1 MKIKYQIEEYD
12 PEREYVL
19 VKFTSD
25 ENPDH
30 QYYKSL
36 NPMDFSKEKLTELL
50 EAVASVAGGYWNRA
64 ENHAVE
70 CPIEKEGVV
79 DVEPENYMAQEIFP
93 EILDQ
98 PDYDVWLELIEQE
111 DYASPYQ
118 ETIGWNIIKLSSA
131 EAAAQAEF
139 LEGCMRTDR
148 NQLLLESDWIH
159 QPDSQVGNIDEWNG
173 YRQKLRDLPTASGWP
188 KNIDW
193 PALPELKKV

>member
-30 QYYKSL
+30 QYDKSL

-79 DVEPENYMAQEIFP
+79 DVEPENYMAQE
-93 EILDQ
+93 
-98 PDYDVWLELIEQE
+98 
-111 DYASPYQ
+111 
-118 ETIGWNIIKLSSA
+118 
-131 EAAAQAEF
+131 
-139 LEGCMRTDR
+139 
-148 NQLLLESDWIH
+148 
-159 QPDSQVGNIDEWNG
+159 
-173 YRQKLRDLPTASGWP
+173 
-188 KNIDW
+188 
-193 PALPELKKV
+193 